1 VRRFTHYLEILLI
14 VLAIGARLLP
24 GPRIVDD
31 AYITFRYARN
41 LTGGMGL
48 VYNSGEA
55 VLGTTSPLYALTLAA
70 SSFLGGGT
78 QAPFPIIAWLINAL
92 ADGITC
98 WLIIRIATRLGYRNA
113 GLATAAVWAIAPW
126 SVTFAIGGMETS
138 FLIALMTATLYMV
151 VSSRPIQAALLASL
165 CILARPDA
173 LLLVGLLVVERT
185 RRALPEG
192 SFNRKLERVGPW
204 EIVAFASPLLL
215 WTVFAQITYGSPFP
229 HSITAKVAAYAIP
242 GEAGLVRL
250 MQHYATPFVAHE
262 TLGIWWIGA
271 GLVLFPALYTSGSI
285 ASIRQ
290 RRSTWPMFLYP
301 WVYFAVFAIANP
313 LIFRWYLVPPLP
325 MYFLGIFI
333 GIESLANA
341 ARKPVLTAGFTLVFL
356 LFSLNAWTLR
366 PDHGPNRPA
375 PEMAYIRLELL
386 YEQASSRL
394 RDDLEPGQTVA
405 AGDIGTIGYYSNARI
420 LDTVGLISPEATT
433 YYPLPEQAYVIN
445 YAISAQLINDLRP
458 DHLVML
464 EVYGR
469 QTLLRDSHFLDSYTL
484 VEEIPTDMYGSDG
497 MLIFSRQSLD

>member
-1 VRRFTHYLEILLI
+1 M
-14 VLAIGARLLP
+14 LAIGARLLP

-41 LTGGMGL
+41 IAGGMGL
-48 VYNSGEA
+48 VYNYGEA

-78 QAPFPIIAWLINAL
+78 QAPFPTIAWLLNAL

-98 WLIIRIATRLGYRNA
+98 WLIIRIATRLDHRNA

-138 FLIALMTATLYMV
+138 FLIALMTATLYMY
-151 VSSRPIQAALLASL
+151 VSSRPIGAALLASL
-165 CILARPDA
+165 CVLARPDA
-173 LLLVGLLVVERT
+173 LLLVGLLVVERA
-185 RRALPEG
+185 RQALPEG
-192 SFNRKLERVGPW
+192 PLNRKLERVNYW
-204 EIVAFASPLLL
+204 EIIAFASPLLL

-229 HSITAKVAAYAIP
+229 HSISAKVAAYSLP
-242 GEAGLVRL
+242 SEAGLVRL
-250 MQHYATPFVAHE
+250 IQHYATPFVAHE
-262 TLGIWWIGA
+262 TLGTWWIGV

-285 ASIRQ
+285 GVIRQ
-290 RRSTWPMFLYP
+290 RRSTWPIFLYP

-333 GIESLANA
+333 GIERLANA
-341 ARKPVLTAGFTLVFL
+341 VRRPILTTGFALIFT
-356 LFSLNAWTLR
+356 LFSLNAWTLH
-366 PDHGPNRPA
+366 PDHGPTRPA

-386 YEQASSRL
+386 YEQAASL
-394 RDDLEPGQTVA
+394 LQDDLESGQTIAV
-405 AGDIGTIGYYSNARI
+405 GDIGTLGYITNARI
-420 LDTVGLISPEATT
+420 LDTVGLISPDATT
-433 YYPLPEQAYVIN
+433 YYPLPERAYVIN
-445 YAISAQLINDLRP
+445 YAIPAQMINDLRP
-458 DHLVML
+458 DYLVML

-469 QTLLRDSHFLDSYTL
+469 QTLLRDSRFLDSYTL
-484 VEEIPTDMYGSDG
+484 VEEIPTDMYGSEG